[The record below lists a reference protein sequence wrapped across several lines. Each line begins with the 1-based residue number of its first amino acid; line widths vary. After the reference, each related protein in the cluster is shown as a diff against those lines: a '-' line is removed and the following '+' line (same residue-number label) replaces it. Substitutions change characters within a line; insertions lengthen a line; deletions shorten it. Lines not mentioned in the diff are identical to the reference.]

1 MTTTIVNLTLL
12 KLSEELEN
20 ILAIYS
26 EHTYQKTLTSQDLRT
41 KLVAYVLNRMP
52 NRYITVEE
60 EEMPLISSQ
69 SLLFSTHESLKMEKL
84 IHQGIYDLSQK
95 QDSYDFSHS
104 YRELNSSYSHSRL
117 LN

>member
-1 MTTTIVNLTLL
+1 MSTTIVNLTLL

-26 EHTYQKTLTSQDLRT
+26 ENTYQKTLNDPDSRT
-41 KLVAYVLNRMP
+41 KLIAYVLNRMP

-60 EEMPLISSQ
+60 EEMSLISSQ
-69 SLLFSTHESLKMEKL
+69 SLLFSTDESLKMEKL
-84 IHQGIYDLSQK
+84 IHQGIYDMSQK
-95 QDSYDFSHS
+95 QDCYDFYHN
-104 YRELNSSYSHSRL
+104 YRGSDSSYAPSRL

>member
-1 MTTTIVNLTLL
+1 MATTIVNLTLL

-26 EHTYQKTLTSQDLRT
+26 EHTYQRTLTNPDLRT

-52 NRYITVEE
+52 NRYITVNE

-95 QDSYDFSHS
+95 QDCYDFSPS
-104 YRELNSSYSHSRL
+104 YRNIDSRYSPSRL

>member
-1 MTTTIVNLTLL
+1 MSTTIVNLTLL

-26 EHTYQKTLTSQDLRT
+26 EHTYQRTLNNPDLRT

-60 EEMPLISSQ
+60 EELSLISSQ
-69 SLLFSTHESLKMEKL
+69 SILFSTHESLKMEKL
-84 IHQGIYDLSQK
+84 IHQGVYDLSEK
-95 QDSYDFSHS
+95 KDSYDFCQD
-104 YRELNSSYSHSRL
+104 YRQLDLSYSSSRL
-117 LN
+117 FN

>member
-20 ILAIYS
+20 ILAVYS
-26 EHTYQKTLTSQDLRT
+26 EHTYQRTLNNPDLRT

-60 EEMPLISSQ
+60 AEMPLLSSQ
-69 SLLFSTHESLKMEKL
+69 SILFSTHESLKMEKL
-84 IHQGIYDLSQK
+84 IHQGIYDLNDK
-95 QDSYDFSHS
+95 QDSYDFSHN
-104 YRELNSSYSHSRL
+104 YREFDTTYSSSRL
-117 LN
+117 FN